1 MTLSCKIICLLF
13 AQAIWCSPL
22 LHAQDRAAPGTPSQG
37 SPEREIF
44 ALDLSSVRRDEL
56 TKAVRVRDFK
66 KAETI
71 LVDEANRDPNSLRS
85 APLLEFAGG
94 IFFLDGNYVNS
105 AIAWEKAK
113 AIAPLNERS
122 RFTLAMAYV
131 KLHRPQWARRE
142 LQQLASEQPRNPL
155 YHYWLARLDYDEQKY
170 GAAIEKLVKV
180 TELDPLMTRAYDLLG
195 LCYDYLGRLQEA
207 IVNFTR
213 SVELNQA
220 LTTPSPWPNL
230 DMAMCQIELDDLAG
244 AEKNLHQ
251 AIAYD
256 PHLAQAHYHLGRV
269 LDRRGKYPE
278 AVEALNTAV
287 ALDQQYAEPHYL
299 LGRIYQR
306 LGKPDLAKTESERF
320 QQLRTAQ
327 SAPTNGASQ
336 MN

>member
-1 MTLSCKIICLLF
+1 MTLRYKVICILF
-13 AQAIWCSPL
+13 THPVWCPPL
-22 LHAQDRAAPGTPSQG
+22 LHTQVGAVSGTPSQL
-37 SPEREIF
+37 SSEREVF
-44 ALDLSSVRRDEL
+44 TLDLSSVVRDEL
-56 TKAVRVRDFK
+56 TKALQGRDFK
-66 KAETI
+66 KAEVI
-71 LVDEANRDPNSLRS
+71 LIDEVNRDPKSLRS
-85 APLLEFAGG
+85 AKLLEFAGG
-94 IFFLDGNYVNS
+94 IFFLDGNYANS

-155 YHYWLARLDYDEQKY
+155 YLYWMARLDYDEQKY

-195 LCYDYLGRLQEA
+195 LCYDYLGRLPEA

-230 DMAMCQIELDDLAG
+230 DMAMCQIELNDLAG

-269 LDRRGKYPE
+269 LDKLGKYPE